1 MSSRTSHTM
10 NVQLTS
16 KNVLTL
22 DELELYE
29 LCQLAGV
36 LMEPATF
43 KIILDLLKM
52 NVSPQA
58 VLQML
63 KTMCAGR
70 KKHQAQSRD
79 HASHHETE
87 NMPPPRQH
95 AAPKIRR
102 PSGSTGSS
110 SRRTDTKR

>member
-1 MSSRTSHTM
+1 MSSRTVNTM

-16 KNVLTL
+16 KNILTL

-36 LMEPATF
+36 VMEPATF

-70 KKHQAQSRD
+70 KKHQAQNRD
-79 HASHHETE
+79 IAGHYETE
-87 NMPPPRQH
+87 NMPPPRQRS
-95 AAPKIRR
+95 APKIRN
-102 PSGSTGSS
+102 PSGSSGSS
-110 SRRTDTKR
+110 SRRTEYKR

>member
-1 MSSRTSHTM
+1 MSSRVSHTM

-63 KTMCAGR
+63 KTMCAGS
-70 KKHQAQSRD
+70 KKHQTISRG
-79 HASHHETE
+79 HAGHAETE
-87 NMPPPRQH
+87 NMPPPRQRS
-95 AAPKIRR
+95 APKIRH
-102 PSGSTGSS
+102 PSGSS
-110 SRRTDTKR
+110 SRRNEGKR